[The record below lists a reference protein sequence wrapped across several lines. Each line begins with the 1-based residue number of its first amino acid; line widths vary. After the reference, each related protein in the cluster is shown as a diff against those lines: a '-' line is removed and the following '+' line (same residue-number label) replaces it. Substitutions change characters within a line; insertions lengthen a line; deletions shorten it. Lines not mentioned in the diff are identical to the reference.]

1 MSKKS
6 RIVVG
11 AVFGLLA
18 LLGVVFVFCEKE
30 SKPNVPTNNQT
41 TSMKN
46 ESDSSLQE
54 KDLSLQKSG
63 DTTVFVTDVD
73 PDVNH
78 WQTKETEF
86 FTIKFPKEWYWMES
100 AHSESEGYS
109 KVITNNP
116 HFDIERYADIG
127 IGAGIGYPLVLTN
140 NTEIVITMGGVA
152 VTYEVGT
159 PLESIDW
166 QIERVKKYIN
176 PKAVCRRND
185 VNIPYPTASCSFA
198 VDNQEIRVYFVAEKS
213 VTYAFTARTTQK
225 NTANVEEIL
234 ENVARSYIVPER

>member
-1 MSKKS
+1 MSKKLFTVLG
-6 RIVVG
+6 ITFG
-11 AVFGLLA
+11 TLAVAGVFFAVRERNAKQEVA
-18 LLGVVFVFCEKE
+18 LDNQTVSEQKDVASPQGKDEPSKE
-30 SKPNVPTNNQT
+30 SYNKT
-41 TSMKN
+41 
-46 ESDSSLQE
+46 E
-54 KDLSLQKSG
+54 
-63 DTTVFVTDVD
+63 FVTDVD

-100 AHSESEGYS
+100 AHRESEGYS

-152 VTYEVGT
+152 VTYEMGT
-159 PLESIDW
+159 PLENIDW

-176 PKAVCRRND
+176 PKTVCRRND